1 MQKKIKLKPKEI
13 AQEYIQGTEYK
24 NGIGRRGIAEQSK
37 INERFFVG
45 DQWHGA
51 NVGAD
56 KPLVRR
62 NVIKR
67 IGEYK
72 MSSISAAPIAINY
85 TADGVPDAG
94 IEAET
99 EGVRQNLFE
108 GTAPTGEVGSP
119 EISVITSALS
129 DYQRITAE
137 RVKFNAKMEQLLR
150 NAYISGTG
158 IGYTYWDPLIETGL
172 YADSAKKIPI
182 KGDVA
187 FQIIDVENVVFGDPN
202 CDDVQAQPYITI
214 AVRRELNDVLREA
227 KRNNISPE
235 EAANIKPDSA
245 YYYNTVGDRGEEE
258 PSGSRRVTVY
268 TKIYK
273 EWDKDALTYKVMAV
287 KSTDSAYIRKPFDMK
302 LTLYPIAKM
311 SWERRRSC
319 IYGDSEITNM
329 IPNQIA
335 INRALTASV
344 WSAMLTGMPITVV
357 NGDVI
362 TGSVGNNPGQVIKV
376 YGSDSE
382 TQNAIRYVN
391 PPNYA
396 ISLNKAVE
404 DLAAFTL
411 SDSGAND
418 AALGNFRP
426 DNAAAI
432 IQLREAAMVPLQI
445 YMNRYYDVC
454 EDIARIWADFWLNLY
469 GERYLKTEDS
479 EGSHYIPFN
488 GERYRNLCINAR
500 VDVGASTLWSESVV
514 ISTLDNLLDRQ
525 LITFEQYL
533 ERMPSGL
540 IPNITGL
547 KEDLRR
553 AAEQSLQA
561 APSEQEILADWKQ
574 QSPELYERYMS
585 LPPEQQQALIKRA
598 VGGNTGEE
606 QLMPTEEVG
615 DL

>member
-1 MQKKIKLKPKEI
+1 MEKIKLSPKEI
-13 AQEYIQGTEYK
+13 ADEYIKGTEFK
-24 NGIGRRGIAEQSK
+24 NSIGKRGIADQSRM
-37 INERFFVG
+37 NERFFVG

-72 MSSISAAPIAINY
+72 MSSISAAPITINY
-85 TADGVPDAG
+85 TADGIPSG
-94 IEAET
+94 ESSESEAIKQGLL
-99 EGVRQNLFE
+99 EGNALS
-108 GTAPTGEVGSP
+108 GEVTPS
-119 EISVITSALS
+119 EVTVICSALS
-129 DYQRITAE
+129 DYQRVTAE

-158 IGYTYWDPLIETGL
+158 IGYTYWDPLLETGL
-172 YADSAKKIPI
+172 YADSDKRVPI
-182 KGDVA
+182 KGDIALEVL
-187 FQIIDVENVVFGDPN
+187 DVENVVFGDPN

-214 AVRRELNDVLREA
+214 AVRKEIGEVIREA
-227 KRNNISPE
+227 RRNRITSE
-235 EAANIKPDSA
+235 EIAQIKPDDIES
-245 YYYNTVGDRGEEE
+245 YYIAGDRGESE
-258 PSGSRRVTVY
+258 PEDSKRVTVY

-273 EWDKDALTYKVMAV
+273 EWDKDAESYKVMAV
-287 KSTDSAYIRKPFDMK
+287 KVTKSAHIRKPFDMK
-302 LTLYPIAKM
+302 LKLYPIAKM
-311 SWERRRSC
+311 SWDRRRSC

-335 INRALTASV
+335 INRALTAAV

-357 NGDVI
+357 NGDII
-362 TGSVGNNPGQVIKV
+362 TDSISNNPGQVIKV

-382 TQNAIRYVN
+382 TQSAIRYIN

-404 DLAAFTL
+404 DLASFTL

-418 AALGNFRP
+418 AALGNFQP

-432 IQLREAAMVPLQI
+432 IQMREAAMAPLQI
-445 YMNRYYDVC
+445 YMNRYYDAC

-469 GERYLKTEDS
+469 GERNLKTENGTGIS
-479 EGSHYIPFN
+479 YIPFN

-525 LITFEQYL
+525 LITFPQYL
-533 ERMPSGL
+533 DRLPSGL
-540 IPNITGL
+540 IPNVTGL
-547 KEDLRR
+547 KEDLRK
-553 AAEQSLQA
+553 QA
-561 APSEQEILADWKQ
+561 QAMSDMPTSEEEILALWSEQ
-574 QSPELYERYMS
+574 NPELYQRYMS
-585 LPPEQQQALIKRA
+585 LSPEEQQALMSKA
-598 VGGNTGEE
+598 MGGQN
-606 QLMPTEEVG
+606 MPTQEVG
-615 DL
+615 DI

>member
-1 MQKKIKLKPKEI
+1 MEKKIKLNPKEI
-13 AQEYIQGTEYK
+13 ADEYIQGTEYK
-24 NGIGRRGIAEQSK
+24 NGIGKRGIAEQSK
-37 INERFFVG
+37 VNERFFVG

-51 NVGAD
+51 NVGND

-72 MSSISAAPIAINY
+72 MASISAAPVSINY
-85 TADGVPDAG
+85 TADGIPNTYMS
-94 IEAET
+94 EQT
-99 EGVRQNLFE
+99 EMIKQGLME
-108 GTAPTGEVGSP
+108 GSMPTGEVTPP
-119 EISVITSALS
+119 EVSVITAALS
-129 DYQRITAE
+129 DYQRVTAE
-137 RVKFNAKMEQLLR
+137 RVKFSAKMEQLLR

-158 IGYTYWDPLIETGL
+158 IGYTYWDSLIDTGL
-172 YADSAKKIPI
+172 YADTAKQVPI
-182 KGDVA
+182 KGDIA
-187 FQIIDVENVVFGDPN
+187 FEILDVENVVFGDPN

-214 AVRRELNDVLREA
+214 AVRREIGEVIREA
-227 KRNNISPE
+227 KRNRISAE
-235 EAANIKPDSA
+235 EIAQIKPDEPYA
-245 YYYNTVGDRGEEE
+245 YNTAGDRGEEE
-258 PSGSRRVTVY
+258 PKDSRRVTVY

-273 EWDKDALTYKVMAV
+273 EWDEKATSYKVMAV
-287 KSTDSAYIRKPFDMK
+287 KATSGAYIRKPFDMK
-302 LTLYPIAKM
+302 LKLYPIAKM
-311 SWERRRSC
+311 SWERRRSS

-335 INRALTASV
+335 INRALTAAV

-362 TGSVGNNPGQVIKV
+362 TGNVSNNPGQVIKV
-376 YGSDSE
+376 YGSDAE
-382 TQNAIRYVN
+382 TQSAIRYVN

-404 DLAAFTL
+404 DLASFTL

-418 AALGNFRP
+418 AALGNLRP

-432 IQLREAAMVPLQI
+432 IQMREAAMAPLQI

-469 GERYLKTEDS
+469 GERSLKIED
-479 EGSHYIPFN
+479 GSGIHYIAFN

-533 ERMPSGL
+533 ERLPGGL
-540 IPNITGL
+540 IPNVTGL
-547 KEDLRR
+547 KQDLQRQSEAMSPTGISEED
-553 AAEQSLQA
+553 
-561 APSEQEILADWKQ
+561 ILASWQ
-574 QSPELYERYMS
+574 QQNPELYNRYIS
-585 LPPEQQQALIKRA
+585 LPPEEQQTLMQKAMGSI
-598 VGGNTGEE
+598 GG
-606 QLMPTEEVG
+606 QQMPTQEVG
-615 DL
+615 DI

>member
-1 MQKKIKLKPKEI
+1 MEKIKLSPKEI
-13 AQEYIQGTEYK
+13 ADEYIKGSEFK
-24 NGIGRRGIAEQSK
+24 NSIGKRGIAEQSRM
-37 INERFFVG
+37 NERFFVG

-85 TADGVPDAG
+85 TADGLPSGNSDQV
-94 IEAET
+94 ET
-99 EGVRQNLFE
+99 IKQGLLDGN
-108 GTAPTGEVGSP
+108 APSGEVTPS
-119 EISVITSALS
+119 EVTVICSALS

-158 IGYTYWDPLIETGL
+158 IGYTYWDNLIETGL
-172 YADSAKKIPI
+172 YADSDKTTPI
-182 KGDVA
+182 KGDIA
-187 FQIIDVENVVFGDPN
+187 FEILDVENVVFGDPN
-202 CDDVQAQPYITI
+202 CDDVQAQPFITI
-214 AVRRELNDVLREA
+214 AVRREIGEVIREA
-227 KRNNISPE
+227 RRNRILPE
-235 EAANIKPDSA
+235 EIEQIKPDDAESH
-245 YYYNTVGDRGEEE
+245 YYAGDRGEAE
-258 PSGSRRVTVY
+258 PEDSRRVTVY

-273 EWDKDALTYKVMAV
+273 EWDKDAESYKVMAV
-287 KSTDSAYIRKPFDMK
+287 KTTKAAHIRKPFDMK
-302 LTLYPIAKM
+302 LKLYPIAKM
-311 SWERRRSC
+311 SWDRRRSC

-335 INRALTASV
+335 INRALTAAV

-357 NGDVI
+357 NGDIV
-362 TGSVGNNPGQVIKV
+362 TGNVSNNPGQVIKV
-376 YGSDSE
+376 YGSDNE
-382 TQNAIRYVN
+382 TQNAIRYIN

-404 DLAAFTL
+404 DLASFTL

-418 AALGNFRP
+418 AALGNLRP

-432 IQLREAAMVPLQI
+432 IQMREAAMAPLQI
-445 YMNRYYDVC
+445 YMNRYYDTC

-469 GERYLKTEDS
+469 GERNLKTEDNTGVS
-479 EGSHYIPFN
+479 YIKFN

-514 ISTLDNLLDRQ
+514 ISTLDNLLERQ

-533 ERMPSGL
+533 ERLPGGL
-540 IPNITGL
+540 IPNVTGL
-547 KEDLRR
+547 KEDLRKQ
-553 AAEQSLQA
+553 AEQA
-561 APSEQEILADWKQ
+561 ASAEEEILAGWREQ
-574 QSPELYERYMS
+574 NPELYNRYMS
-585 LPPEQQQALIKRA
+585 LSP
-598 VGGNTGEE
+598 EE
-606 QLMPTEEVG
+606 QKMLMSKAMNAQAAPPEEVG
-615 DL
+615 DI